1 MSSCRCPV
9 CGRPQ
14 RFLDDEW
21 PDQCVVCGYEWT
33 TGEDNEDRRQS
44 DRARLVVQQET

>member
-21 PDQCVVCGYEWT
+21 PDICACGYEWD
-33 TGEDNEDRRQS
+33 GSVKKSYNRNVKKAQNE
-44 DRARLVVQQET
+44 EKT